1 MVEEA
6 AALIHERGVAATT
19 LEDVKAAPENVY
31 ETVALSAMKAIL
43 AELAPEFG
51 DAKVLRPD
59 RGARFSAGRSQ
70 CKAHI
75 GAVIGAGYRD
85 GWLAGRSRRRP
96 SRKVSTFSL

>member
-43 AELAPEFG
+43 AELAPSSETPRYS
-51 DAKVLRPD
+51 VP
-59 RGARFSAGRSQ
+59 
-70 CKAHI
+70 I
-75 GAVIGAGYRD
+75 GAPASAPAGPSARLTSGPSSVPAIGTA
-85 GWLAGRSRRRP
+85 
-96 SRKVSTFSL
+96 V